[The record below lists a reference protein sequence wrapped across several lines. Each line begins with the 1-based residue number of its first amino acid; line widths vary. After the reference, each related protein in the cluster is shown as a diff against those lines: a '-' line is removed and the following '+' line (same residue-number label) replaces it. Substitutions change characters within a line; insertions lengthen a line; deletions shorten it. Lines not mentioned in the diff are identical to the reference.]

1 MYSVVVL
8 SLENWQVLKMRE
20 LDPSYPNLHILVT
33 DTESVNHALQLRGVK
48 QMKALHVEN
57 PIEYKRI
64 LHSEGIRTF
73 NNVED
78 ALEGAREIHEEFK
91 ASGRKSLAL
100 GLRLADGTN
109 LPIVSKA
116 EHNRDSAEVNAP
128 KVSVTS
134 PSTPPKSDFR
144 PRYLSVDLGPASV
157 LSVRAKNVLT
167 TFVQNSDFDTLE
179 KCCRQRPLSLEDL
192 RMLRNCGEQ
201 TAQEIF
207 DLLLEEGWVA
217 GAEKA
222 THTTKSSPQA
232 ERSNHAAT
240 LYRNA
245 GELSRDSRRALMA
258 ELSSPDAIQ
267 SFFLENRSELS
278 GRLRGKRGMP
288 SKGLTEIAFWINK
301 YDDGS
306 SHYPTN
312 RAQRIAASSAA
323 PPAPQ
328 PNPLPASR
336 PTQNTPDMAQPFI
349 KADTA
354 LESMR
359 DSDFDCYSAYAEAI
373 DNSIQ
378 AQAKRIWVDFLQH
391 HSANRTSS
399 TVGGIVFTDDGEGMN
414 ADLLH
419 KCLTLGHSSRYN
431 DRDGIGRFGVGMTL
445 GAIHECRRI
454 EVYSKQNSGRWLF
467 TYMDLDEIADRTM
480 GAIPLPVPKEP
491 HPTYKEKLAGS
502 PSGTIVKWLKCDRAK
517 DSYERVLEESR
528 FYFGRTFR
536 KYIWGTAR
544 LYNKIEVVVNDRVVP
559 AFDPLFVTTE
569 LTAFPDDPK
578 AELFPSNSFEWTS
591 YKFGRQGRNRIN
603 GRVGIEMSLLPFEF
617 RSKQGDG
624 GSANA
629 KERKIDRNE
638 GVSILRNDR
647 EVFFGHIPHIGSTMG
662 YSGESE
668 RNKTRFIGIEI
679 SFDAE
684 LDEAF
689 TVKNIK
695 RGAVPV
701 KDLKDKLSK
710 LIKPTVKTL
719 LDRIGSDW
727 SKEERKAEA
736 KEAEGNESVGIVGG
750 HTATNAAVKPI
761 ANKIRMKQ
769 GVAAADETQVAQLVA
784 EAGADPMDIENMRA
798 RLEQNKLTVIEKDWP
813 GNTFMTME
821 HANSFKTL
829 IYNSNSGF
837 RKNYSKFFNIL
848 AEKDARLS
856 KEFEV
861 LVDVIFLSF
870 MLGESDLPDG
880 VFKTKFFQDNMKQSW
895 ALRME
900 EIMQYLMKHES

>member
-1 MYSVVVL
+1 MVL
-8 SLENWQVLKMRE
+8 QKVHPNAFGLGLENWQVLKMRE

-258 ELSSPDAIQ
+258 ELSSPDAIHP
-267 SFFLENRSELS
+267 FFLENRSELS

-306 SHYPTN
+306 AYPTN

-359 DSDFDCYSAYAEAI
+359 DSDFDCY
-373 DNSIQ
+373 
-378 AQAKRIWVDFLQH
+378 
-391 HSANRTSS
+391 
-399 TVGGIVFTDDGEGMN
+399 
-414 ADLLH
+414 
-419 KCLTLGHSSRYN
+419 
-431 DRDGIGRFGVGMTL
+431 
-445 GAIHECRRI
+445 
-454 EVYSKQNSGRWLF
+454 LF
-467 TYMDLDEIADRTM
+467 TPRPST
-480 GAIPLPVPKEP
+480 IPSK
-491 HPTYKEKLAGS
+491 
-502 PSGTIVKWLKCDRAK
+502 PSQTHLGGLFAAPFCKPDFEHR
-517 DSYERVLEESR
+517 
-528 FYFGRTFR
+528 
-536 KYIWGTAR
+536 WG
-544 LYNKIEVVVNDRVVP
+544 
-559 AFDPLFVTTE
+559 
-569 LTAFPDDPK
+569 
-578 AELFPSNSFEWTS
+578 
-591 YKFGRQGRNRIN
+591 
-603 GRVGIEMSLLPFEF
+603 
-617 RSKQGDG
+617 
-624 GSANA
+624 
-629 KERKIDRNE
+629 
-638 GVSILRNDR
+638 
-647 EVFFGHIPHIGSTMG
+647 HC
-662 YSGESE
+662 
-668 RNKTRFIGIEI
+668 
-679 SFDAE
+679 
-684 LDEAF
+684 
-689 TVKNIK
+689 
-695 RGAVPV
+695 
-701 KDLKDKLSK
+701 
-710 LIKPTVKTL
+710 
-719 LDRIGSDW
+719 
-727 SKEERKAEA
+727 
-736 KEAEGNESVGIVGG
+736 
-750 HTATNAAVKPI
+750 
-761 ANKIRMKQ
+761 
-769 GVAAADETQVAQLVA
+769 
-784 EAGADPMDIENMRA
+784 
-798 RLEQNKLTVIEKDWP
+798 
-813 GNTFMTME
+813 
-821 HANSFKTL
+821 
-829 IYNSNSGF
+829 IY
-837 RKNYSKFFNIL
+837 R
-848 AEKDARLS
+848 
-856 KEFEV
+856 
-861 LVDVIFLSF
+861 
-870 MLGESDLPDG
+870 
-880 VFKTKFFQDNMKQSW
+880 
-895 ALRME
+895 
-900 EIMQYLMKHES
+900 